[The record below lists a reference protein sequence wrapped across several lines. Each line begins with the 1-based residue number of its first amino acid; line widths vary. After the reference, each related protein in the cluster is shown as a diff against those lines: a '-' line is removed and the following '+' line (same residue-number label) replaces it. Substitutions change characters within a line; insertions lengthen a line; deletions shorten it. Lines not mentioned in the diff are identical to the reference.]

1 MGAQG
6 KGMQIGGGIGVALCA
21 AFLLR
26 WWMLPPEPAWRRS
39 ADGTAWEAT
48 RDINGALILPER
60 RYSLEGSGTAPVEVS
75 WTMRATDGESSERSV
90 TAGSVSA
97 GAWSLVMQ
105 AGSDAPRRAAVI
117 VRVTPASAVDPQTLT
132 LRLAR

>member
-1 MGAQG
+1 
-6 KGMQIGGGIGVALCA
+6 
-21 AFLLR
+21 
-26 WWMLPPEPAWRRS
+26 
-39 ADGTAWEAT
+39 
-48 RDINGALILPER
+48 
-60 RYSLEGSGTAPVEVS
+60 
-75 WTMRATDGESSERSV
+75 MRATDGESSERSAP
-90 TAGSVSA
+90 AGSVSA